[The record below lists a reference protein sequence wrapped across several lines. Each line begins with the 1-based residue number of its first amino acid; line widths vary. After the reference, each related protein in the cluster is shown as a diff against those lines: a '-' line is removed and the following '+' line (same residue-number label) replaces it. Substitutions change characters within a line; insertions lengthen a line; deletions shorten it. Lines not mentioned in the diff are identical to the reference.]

1 MQKYYRGFSLIELLV
16 VLAIIGI
23 VSLIGVPSF
32 NSAIRSSR
40 LTTTV
45 NDIVTDLSFARSEA
59 IKRNQRVVMLKNQNN
74 WAKGWTIFIDTDG
87 NDALDGAGD
96 DAACAA
102 GSDCI
107 LQIRPTLSSNYTLKF
122 TGSKSQ
128 DLIRYDSSGMID
140 SNNGT
145 FYLCDN
151 TDNNNRT
158 EVNTA
163 KLVVLNIIG
172 RASVSPPPTVS
183 VSCI

>member
-32 NSAIRSSR
+32 NSTIRNSR

-45 NDIVTDLSFARSEA
+45 NDIVTDLSFARTEA
-59 IKRNQRVVMLKNQNN
+59 IKRNQRVVIIKNLNN
-74 WAKGWTIFIDTDG
+74 WAKGWTIFIDVDG

-107 LQIRPTLSSNYTLKF
+107 LQVRSALSSNYTLKF
-122 TGSKSQ
+122 DGLTNTN
-128 DLIRYDSSGMID
+128 LIRYDSSGMINN
-140 SNNGT
+140 NNGT

-163 KLVVLNIIG
+163 KLVIINSIG
-172 RASVSPPPTVS
+172 RARVSSAPTVS